1 MKTFLTDIFPR
12 IQRFSENLDNIT
24 LLTNK
29 HWVSIDNISSTKT
42 VFIFRTNNE
51 LLVSTNGIVARER
64 WEYLGNKSF
73 LINMNSQCYLLKH
86 SFFDGNIMALKIDSK
101 EEYAVFVN
109 ENRYDGELNS
119 IDRVFDFLRRNYI
132 HSTDG
137 KSTGPINNPKV
148 LVPYKTDKG
157 EIEVLQKFL
166 NVAPDIG
173 NEVFQNG
180 KPISNGK
187 FRMGFMWYLY
197 VENGKIVNV
206 GLS

>member
-29 HWVSIDNISSTKT
+29 HWVSIDEISTTKT

-51 LLVSTNGIVARER
+51 LIVSTNGIVTIER

-73 LINMNSQCYLLKH
+73 IINMNNQLYLMKH

-109 ENRYDGELNS
+109 ENKYDGELNS
-119 IDRVFDFLRRNYI
+119 IVKVIDFLRRNYI
-132 HSTDG
+132 HSTIG
-137 KSTGPINNPKV
+137 GSTRPTNTPKV
-148 LVPYKTDKG
+148 LVSYNTDKG
-157 EIEVLQKFL
+157 EIKVLQKFL
-166 NVAPDIG
+166 NDAPDIG
-173 NEVFQNG
+173 NEVFLNG
-180 KPISNGK
+180 KPFSNGK
-187 FRMGFMWYLY
+187 FKMGFMWYLY
-197 VENGKIVNV
+197 VVNGKIERV
-206 GLS
+206 GLY